1 MQPLIERADTLA
13 QYLRVNH
20 SSYAANRFRELEA
33 VRALDA
39 QAANDRALDIG
50 AVANAEDRCDS
61 RDYQALHTP
70 TASTAA
76 RGSSGG
82 ASQALLYG
90 TGSHIEEAGAT
101 SVLPLPGYIVAILT
115 PSGLPVPLPEV
126 LQVTRLQHRSLRIT
140 ASAAR
145 VGLDMS
151 VGSNLADALTR
162 PNSWLLAQF
171 GLTALECR
179 KLRQLLQVA
188 AVGASRC
195 KCAQH
200 EADKMKSA
208 IATFQYYGYY
218 RSTHHHGLHDATQV
232 PSQMTV
238 MSPSEVD
245 LPGFDSALLESGSD
259 IETSSQGEGLYVG
272 CRTT

>member
-1 MQPLIERADTLA
+1 MQPTIERANT
-13 QYLRVNH
+13 QYLTGKH

-39 QAANDRALDIG
+39 QAANDRALEIG
-50 AVANAEDRCDS
+50 AVAIAEDSLS

-90 TGSHIEEAGAT
+90 TGSHVEEAGAT
-101 SVLPLPGYIVAILT
+101 SVLPLPGYIVETLT
-115 PSGLPVPLPEV
+115 PSGLPVPLAEV
-126 LQVTRLQHRSLRIT
+126 LQATRLQHRSLRIT

-188 AVGASRC
+188 AVGGSRC
-195 KCAQH
+195 KCAQL
-200 EADKMKSA
+200 EADAMKYA
-208 IATFQYYGYY
+208 IATVIMVYTMQ
-218 RSTHHHGLHDATQV
+218 RRCPLK
-232 PSQMTV
+232 
-238 MSPSEVD
+238 
-245 LPGFDSALLESGSD
+245 
-259 IETSSQGEGLYVG
+259 
-272 CRTT
+272 

>member
-1 MQPLIERADTLA
+1 MIERANT
-13 QYLRVNH
+13 QYLRVKH

-39 QAANDRALDIG
+39 QAANDRALEIG
-50 AVANAEDRCDS
+50 AVAIAEDS

-76 RGSSGG
+76 RGSSGSGG

-90 TGSHIEEAGAT
+90 TGSHVEEAGAT
-101 SVLPLPGYIVAILT
+101 SVLPLPGYIVAPLT
-115 PSGLPVPLPEV
+115 PSGLQVPLAEV
-126 LQVTRLQHRSLRIT
+126 LQATRLQHRSLRIT

-171 GLTALECR
+171 GFTALECR

-188 AVGASRC
+188 AVGAS
-195 KCAQH
+195 
-200 EADKMKSA
+200 
-208 IATFQYYGYY
+208 
-218 RSTHHHGLHDATQV
+218 
-232 PSQMTV
+232 
-238 MSPSEVD
+238 
-245 LPGFDSALLESGSD
+245 
-259 IETSSQGEGLYVG
+259 
-272 CRTT
+272 

>member
-1 MQPLIERADTLA
+1 MIERANT
-13 QYLRVNH
+13 QYLRVKH

-50 AVANAEDRCDS
+50 AVAIAEDS

-90 TGSHIEEAGAT
+90 TGSHVEEAGAT
-101 SVLPLPGYIVAILT
+101 SVLPLPGYIVATLT
-115 PSGLPVPLPEV
+115 PSGLPVPLTEV
-126 LQVTRLQHRSLRIT
+126 LQATRLQHRSLRIT

-179 KLRQLLQVA
+179 KLRQLLQVT
-188 AVGASRC
+188 AVGASRFY
-195 KCAQH
+195 CAQL
-200 EADKMKSA
+200 EA
-208 IATFQYYGYY
+208 T
-218 RSTHHHGLHDATQV
+218 R
-232 PSQMTV
+232 
-238 MSPSEVD
+238 
-245 LPGFDSALLESGSD
+245 
-259 IETSSQGEGLYVG
+259 
-272 CRTT
+272 